1 MLTRKPASIAVIGAG
16 IAGAA
21 CAHALHQA
29 GHAVQVFDKSRGAG
43 GRLATRRFEWIQEN
57 GSEGR
62 ARLDHGA
69 LGFVARSDAF
79 RAFVETMQSQGL
91 VTPWQPILA
100 PESLPL
106 DQDLPL
112 YVVSPEMP
120 LLCKHLLA
128 GVSSHWTF
136 ALDRLTRDASGWR
149 LHAGAQAHPDAFD
162 AVVLAVPP
170 AQAAPLLNGLRDDWA
185 RFASLIP
192 MQPCWTLMGVARDG
206 WDDRDE
212 RVERVEG
219 DHREEAAS
227 AARESAWSL
236 ARPELGPL
244 AWVIRN
250 DRRPGRAADPG
261 HAHWVVHARAGWSRL
276 NLEQDAGWVKHQLC
290 TALEVFL
297 GHEVRWAHSVVHRW
311 RYALPPLGRTP
322 AQPLPPAPQHW
333 WDERLG
339 LGVCGDLFTGNGM
352 EGVEGA
358 YLSAMSLVQALHRSA
373 DADLAA
379 TKDAA

>member
-1 MLTRKPASIAVIGAG
+1 MLHRKPASIAVIGAG

-21 CAHALHQA
+21 CAHALHRA
-29 GHAVQVFDKSRGAG
+29 GHAVQVFDKARGAG

-69 LGFVARSDAF
+69 IGFAARSAAF
-79 RAFVETMQSQGL
+79 QHFVVEMQSQGL
-91 VTPWQPILA
+91 ITPWHPVLA
-100 PESLPL
+100 PQSLPL
-106 DQDLPL
+106 EQDVPL

-128 GVSSHWTF
+128 GVQTHWSF
-136 ALDRLTRDASGWR
+136 ALDRLTREDAGWR
-149 LHAGAQAHPDAFD
+149 LQAGEQRHPDALD
-162 AVVLAVPP
+162 AVVLAIPP

-192 MQPCWTLMGVARDG
+192 MQPGWTLMGVARE
-206 WDDRDE
+206 DE
-212 RVERVEG
+212 AQGSE
-219 DHREEAAS
+219 
-227 AARESAWSL
+227 WTL

-250 DRRPGRAADPG
+250 DRRPGRVADPG

-297 GHEVRWAHSVVHRW
+297 GHEVRWAHAVVHRW

-322 AQPLPPAPQHW
+322 SHPLPPAPQHW

-339 LGVCGDLFTGNGM
+339 LGVCGDLFTGTGI

-358 YLSAMSLVQALHRSA
+358 YLSAMALVQDLQQPVTADMAASTDAL
-373 DADLAA
+373 
-379 TKDAA
+379 

>member
-1 MLTRKPASIAVIGAG
+1 MLSRKPASIAVIGAG

-21 CAHALHQA
+21 CAQALHQA

-69 LGFVARSDAF
+69 LGFVARSEVF
-79 RAFVETMQSQGL
+79 RAFVQTMQDKGL
-91 VTPWQPILA
+91 VAPWQPALA
-100 PESLPL
+100 PDSLAL
-106 DQDLPL
+106 EQDLAL
-112 YVVSPEMP
+112 YVVTPEMP

-128 GVSSHWTF
+128 DVPAQWSF
-136 ALDRLTRDASGWR
+136 ALDRLTRDATGWR
-149 LHAGAQAHPDAFD
+149 LHAGGQVHPDAFD
-162 AVVLAVPP
+162 AVVLAIPP

-185 RFASLIP
+185 RFASLVP
-192 MQPCWTLMGVARDG
+192 MQPCWTLMGVAR
-206 WDDRDE
+206 
-212 RVERVEG
+212 
-219 DHREEAAS
+219 EEDAS
-227 AARESAWSL
+227 AARESQWSL

-297 GHEVRWAHSVVHRW
+297 GHEVRWAHAVVHRW

-322 AQPLPPAPQHW
+322 AHPLPPAPQHW

-339 LGVCGDLFTGNGM
+339 LGVCGDLFTANGM

-358 YLSAMSLVQALHRSA
+358 YLSALALVQALHRSA
-373 DADLAA
+373 EVDVAA
-379 TKDAA
+379 TKDMA